1 MTREQYIE
9 RTARAM
15 YGERWQCAEA
25 QRTDIRMADKAATV
39 YPFDREEHL

>member
-9 RTARAM
+9 RTSRAM

-25 QRTDIRMADKAATV
+25 QQTAIRMADKAATV
-39 YPFDREEHL
+39 YLFDKEEQP

>member
-25 QRTDIRMADKAATV
+25 QRTAIRMADKVSTV
-39 YPFDREEHL
+39 YTFDKEEQL

>member
-25 QRTDIRMADKAATV
+25 QEAASRMADKAAAV
-39 YPFDREEHL
+39 YKFDAEEQP

>member
-1 MTREQYIE
+1 MTRKEYIE

-25 QRTDIRMADKAATV
+25 QRTAIRMADKAATV
-39 YPFDREEHL
+39 YTFEKEGEP